1 MPKKLDLC
9 GIYIDGYTNKTS
21 YIYQDSRGKL
31 FTKTKKNKPKR
42 FIPYK
47 QPSLTLSKS
56 SGIN

>member
-1 MPKKLDLC
+1 MPKKLSLC
-9 GIYIDGYTNKTS
+9 GVYIDGYTNRTS

-47 QPSLTLSKS
+47 QPSLTVSK
-56 SGIN
+56 